1 LCLNELPWPP
11 AAWICQLRP
20 DVRHTG
26 AGFSSGAAETY
37 SQVVTWSD
45 FDDDT
50 ALEDDLLRRA
60 LPWVGAA
67 AEFTVDLASGSVGI
81 AVGAAPL
88 VIGPTPEGCMEL
100 LGIRPLLT
108 GTAWKVLDLL
118 VEAALDHAG
127 LKPSRGSNRWTIRAK
142 VAKADSMRVPR
153 PTNFDSLAWDTL
165 MRTYAGTEQLR
176 HSIVHRRVTTDR
188 DNALVGE
195 DGGKTL
201 SPMSVAEQ
209 MALAMAVIS
218 ARSLALAPTGDS
230 RIEGQLV
237 HHLKK
242 LTAWHHISTLPDAAG
257 IDVFP
262 IVTVTID
269 ANAGTPDVFTLD
281 VPRLKDLLEPN
292 KVSAADLLI
301 IFRDRPSEQLSG
313 RLEDAPDA
321 KIELDVRRPPAW
333 LN

>member
-1 LCLNELPWPP
+1 
-11 AAWICQLRP
+11 
-20 DVRHTG
+20 
-26 AGFSSGAAETY
+26 
-37 SQVVTWSD
+37 
-45 FDDDT
+45 
-50 ALEDDLLRRA
+50 
-60 LPWVGAA
+60 
-67 AEFTVDLASGSVGI
+67 
-81 AVGAAPL
+81 
-88 VIGPTPEGCMEL
+88 MEL

-127 LKPSRGSNRWTIRAK
+127 LKPASGGNRWTIRAK
-142 VAKADSMRVPR
+142 VAKADVMPMPR

-165 MRTYAGTEQLR
+165 MHTYAGTEQLR

-188 DNALVGE
+188 NNALVGE

-209 MALAMAVIS
+209 IALAMAVIS

-230 RIEGQLV
+230 RIEGQF
-237 HHLKK
+237 HHLK
-242 LTAWHHISTLPDAAG
+242 LTARHHISTLPDVAG
-257 IDVFP
+257 EDAFP

-269 ANAGTPDVFTLD
+269 ANAGTPDLFTLD
-281 VPRLKDLLEPN
+281 VPRLKDLLEPD
-292 KVSAADLLI
+292 KVSAADLFI
-301 IFRDRPSEQLSG
+301 IFRGRPSEQLSG

-333 LN
+333 LHERCKAEIPRRATRWPNRHVSPSNRPPGVRLKAAEA